1 MRSGLLGLVWA
12 TRADGTSNAV
22 QSDTSAAIRVIY
34 RSFRATKANVSLR
47 LDSQSAHE
55 LLDGR
60 NLGPEPRGKLIRRA
74 ADDLIAGP
82 VRLLA
87 RLRRLECRLAHARQ
101 QRDDLGGR
109 SRRREQR
116 VERIR
121 NEAGKAGLAH
131 ARHVG

>member
-1 MRSGLLGLVWA
+1 MA
-12 TRADGTSNAV
+12 
-22 QSDTSAAIRVIY
+22 
-34 RSFRATKANVSLR
+34 RATPCRATPVQQYESLSVLSRKVKRTSSLR

-74 ADDLIAGP
+74 ADDLIAGA

-87 RLRRLECRLAHARQ
+87 RLRRLERRLARARQ

-121 NEAGKAGLAH
+121 NEAGKAGLDH
-131 ARHVG
+131 GR